1 MLSTRARYGYYILK
15 RGTCSLRLG
24 GLLAVAASVVIWPL
38 FGGPGMAHAEVV
50 VAVSSS
56 PADGSVVAASPPSIS
71 VTFNQNVGSAA
82 KAIIACNGNPAPQSA
97 ARVSDDL
104 RSLVVDIA
112 ATPLPK
118 GQCQVLWQV
127 QGLAEAGTS
136 SGSFSFKVQQ
146 DTVATVAIAA
156 AATPTA
162 TTTATGAPAAA
173 NAAANGAAGVAE
185 APNVGGPLGL
195 ARLLS
200 SLTIAALF
208 GGLVLITVAWPEGVE
223 YILTIRYLRYAW
235 LLAVASTVVMVICLT
250 AQVTGK
256 SFTASLS
263 PTSWLKLADARPAGV
278 AALARLVLVAAAGWV
293 AVRPERVIDPAT
305 QLPALALP
313 GLAVATMGFS
323 RSGGDLA
330 LVGYAA
336 GMTHALAMAVWIGGL
351 LLLARVVLAG
361 PGEDDLAHAVRG
373 FSRFAAPALLITV
386 ATGAIQLYRLDS
398 GHLFDTTHGRL
409 MLLKV
414 VPVFAMVFVGV
425 ATRQFIRA
433 RVARAEVMTAPMA
446 GRLRRAIGMEAA
458 FGVAVLA
465 ITAWMLASPPGNL
478 QASALSTAGFA
489 SHETFKDPDAKFE
502 VTLAVDPAKV
512 GPNALLFEVKKP
524 LTGISSIQVR
534 FEPPVNTTANAVVWT
549 ITNLP
554 GIGGAYLPQSVGIP
568 LGVAGAWSVTVD
580 VVAAAGTLHST
591 ELLDVKPNGVGS
603 IAPLPTVT
611 QPLVTSPP
619 DSGAPSTTVR
629 SG

>member
-1 MLSTRARYGYYILK
+1 MLSGRARYGYYILK

-24 GLLAVAASVVIWPL
+24 GLFAVAASVVIWLLLGAPD
-38 FGGPGMAHAEVV
+38 PAHADAV

-56 PADGSVVAASPPSIS
+56 PADGSVVATSPPSIS
-71 VTFNQNVGSAA
+71 VTFNQNIGSAA
-82 KAIIACNGNPAPQSA
+82 KAVIACNGNPAPQSA
-97 ARVSDDL
+97 ARVSADL
-104 RSLVVDIA
+104 RSLVVDMT
-112 ATPLPK
+112 ATPLPR

-127 QGLAEAGTS
+127 QGLAAAGTS
-136 SGSFSFKVQQ
+136 SGSFSFKVAQ
-146 DTVATVAIAA
+146 DTIATVAA
-156 AATPTA
+156 AATSTA
-162 TTTATGAPAAA
+162 TTTAPGAPAAA
-173 NAAANGAAGVAE
+173 NATPDAAASVAE

-208 GGLVLITVAWPEGVE
+208 GALVLITVAWPEGVE

-235 LLAVASTVVMVICLT
+235 LLAVASTALMVICLT
-250 AQVTGK
+250 AQATGK
-256 SFTASLS
+256 SFTASMS
-263 PTSWLKLADARPAGV
+263 PTSWLKLTDARPAGI
-278 AALARLVLVAAAGWV
+278 AALARLMLVAAAGWV

-323 RSGGDLA
+323 RSGGDIA

-336 GMTHALAMAVWIGGL
+336 GVTHALAMAVWIGGL

-361 PGEDDLAHAVRG
+361 PGEDDLVHAVRG
-373 FSRFAAPALLITV
+373 FSRLAAPALLITV

-409 MLLKV
+409 MLLKM

-478 QASALSTAGFA
+478 QASALSTASFV
-489 SHETFKDPDAKFE
+489 SHETFKDPDGKFE
-502 VTLAVDPAKV
+502 VTLAVNPAKV

-524 LTGISSIQVR
+524 VTGISSIRVR
-534 FEPPVNTTANAVVWT
+534 FDPPVNSTANAVVWT
-549 ITNLP
+549 VTNLP
-554 GIGGAYLPQSVGIP
+554 GIGGAYLPPSVGIP
-568 LGVAGAWSVTVD
+568 LGVAGAWNVTVD
-580 VVAAAGTLHST
+580 VVAAVGTLHST

-611 QPLVTSPP
+611 QPIVTSPP
-619 DSGAPSTTVR
+619 ITGAPSTTVAP
-629 SG
+629 G